1 MSEGK
6 MTKITNQP
14 GVYYRESITRRHHGK
29 ADRCFYVTFKD
40 QAKKVWE
47 KVGWTS
53 EGYSA
58 QMAANIRADRMRS
71 IRHGE
76 ELPKK
81 KEPEITFGQFWKH
94 YDKWLDIGKTHA
106 ADDRSGYENHL
117 KDRFA
122 EKHLSQITPL
132 NLEDLKS
139 DLFKKDLS
147 PATVKHVLVLIRQM
161 INKAIAWD
169 LWQGENPIKK
179 IKLPKLNNKRER
191 YLTQTEAALVLE
203 EIKGAS
209 QQLYEICLMSLCTG
223 MRAGEIFTLKR
234 GHCNFEDGIIHV
246 ADSKGGEPRKA
257 NITRAIKEML
267 EAKVRRNPPDL
278 VFKARG
284 SDKIIKARGGDHIK
298 EVSRAFERAIVRLKL
313 NDGIDDPR
321 QRVYF
326 HTLRHTFA
334 SWLAL
339 KGTPILTIKEL
350 LGHKSLAM
358 TERYAH
364 LSPDHKRTA
373 ASVVDDMLKESQDKN
388 ASEEPQ
394 VEKTLKKKKTRV
406 KTVSLKKKAVPPAQS
421 GEKIVMKKIETKGK

>member
-58 QMAANIRADRMRS
+58 QMAANIRAERMRS

-81 KEPEITFGQFWKH
+81 KEQEITFEKLWEH
-94 YDKWLDIGKTHA
+94 YDKWLVTAKKRPR
-106 ADDRSGYENHL
+106 DDRTLYNIHL
-117 KDRFA
+117 EDRFA
-122 EKHLSQITPL
+122 AKRLSQITPL
-132 NLEDLKS
+132 DLEELKS
-139 DLFKKDLS
+139 DLFKKELS
-147 PATVKHVLVLIRQM
+147 PATVKHVLVLVRQM

-169 LWQGENPIKK
+169 LWQGDNPIKK

-191 YLTQTEAALVLE
+191 YLTQDEAALVLE
-203 EIKGAS
+203 EMKGAS
-209 QQLYEICLMSLCTG
+209 QQLYEIGLMSLCTG
-223 MRAGEIFTLKR
+223 MRAGEVFKLKW
-234 GHCNFEDGIIHV
+234 GHCNFEEGIIHV
-246 ADSKGGEPRKA
+246 ADPKGGEPRK
-257 NITRAIKEML
+257 TYMTSAIKEML
-267 EAKVRRNPPDL
+267 EAKVRRNPSDL

-284 SDKIIKARGGDHIK
+284 NDKIIKDRGDDQIK
-298 EVSRAFERAIVRLKL
+298 EVSRSFERAIVRLEL

-373 ASVVDDMLKESQDKN
+373 ASSVDDMLKEAQDKK

-394 VEKTLKKKKTRV
+394 VEKAVKKKGKTR
-406 KTVSLKKKAVPPAQS
+406 TIDASRKKKMTPPKQL
-421 GEKIVMKKIETKGK
+421 K

>member
-14 GVYYRESITRRHHGK
+14 GVYYRESLTRRYHGK
-29 ADRCFYVTFKD
+29 VDRCFYITFKD
-40 QAKKVWE
+40 QSKKVWE
-47 KVGWTS
+47 KVGWLS
-53 EGYSA
+53 EKYSV
-58 QMAANIRADRMRS
+58 QTAANIRADRIRS

-81 KEPEITFGQFWKH
+81 KGQEITFGKLWEH
-94 YDKWLDIGKTHA
+94 YNRWLDTGKSHVE
-106 ADDRSGYENHL
+106 DDRSRYENHL

-122 EKHLSQITPL
+122 DKRLSQIAPL
-132 NLEDLKS
+132 ELEELKS
-139 DLFKKDLS
+139 DLLKKGLS

-161 INKAIAWD
+161 INKAIGWD

-191 YLTQTEAALVLE
+191 YLTQAEAALVLE
-203 EIKGAS
+203 EMKGAS
-209 QQLYEICLMSLCTG
+209 PQLYEMGLMSLCTG
-223 MRAGEIFTLKR
+223 MRAGEIFALKW

-257 NITRAIKEML
+257 YMTSAIKEML
-267 EAKVRRNPPDL
+267 ENKDRRSPSDL

-284 SDKIIKARGGDHIK
+284 SDEIIEARGGEQIK
-298 EVSRAFERAIVRLKL
+298 QTSRAFERAIIRLKL

-334 SWLAL
+334 SWLAI

-373 ASVVDDMLKESQDKN
+373 ASVVNDMLKESQDKK

-394 VEKTLKKKKTRV
+394 VEKIVKKKKTRA
-406 KTVSLKKKAVPPAQS
+406 KTVIQKKKAAPPAQP
-421 GEKIVMKKIETKGK
+421 K